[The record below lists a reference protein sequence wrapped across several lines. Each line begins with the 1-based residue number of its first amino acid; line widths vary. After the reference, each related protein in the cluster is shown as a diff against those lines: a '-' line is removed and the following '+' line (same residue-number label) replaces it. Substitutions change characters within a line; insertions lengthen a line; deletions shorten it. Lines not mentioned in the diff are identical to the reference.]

1 MRRILFLDVNGV
13 LNSRFDSGADGLGES
28 HLRQLKRIEDEAG
41 CVIVLTSSW
50 RLADDLTAKLMRAF
64 DRHGIPIWID
74 STPDVS
80 GDRAEEVQVW
90 ITEHGPCV
98 GVVIDDDYDGFEK
111 TEIRCVQTSVDHGL
125 TADLAS
131 EVIRAFDSK

>member
-1 MRRILFLDVNGV
+1 M
-13 LNSRFDSGADGLGES
+13 
-28 HLRQLKRIEDEAG
+28 
-41 CVIVLTSSW
+41 TSSW
-50 RLADDLTAKLMRAF
+50 RLADDLLSKLRLAF
-64 DRHGIPIWID
+64 DCQHIPLWID